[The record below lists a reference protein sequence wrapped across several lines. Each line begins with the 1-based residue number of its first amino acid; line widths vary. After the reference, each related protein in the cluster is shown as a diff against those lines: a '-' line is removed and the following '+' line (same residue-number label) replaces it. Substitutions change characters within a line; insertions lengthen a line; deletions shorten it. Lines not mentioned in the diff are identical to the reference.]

1 MERLSELTRAVS
13 SLPKGTAFVRLVQAL
28 AQAKN
33 DIWAAA
39 AIAERKSE
47 WRSTPEVGAAL
58 KAAMSASTTIDS
70 DNAAPLV
77 AYQTIAAEFVE
88 LLRGLSVVSRIQRLR
103 RVPFDIRVSREP
115 LASTT
120 VAWVGEPLPAPAGE
134 AAFDELVLGRAKV
147 AGIVALTS
155 ELSRSSSQS
164 AVGFI
169 RSSLAG
175 AIAAFVDR
183 HFLDPQYVKLRAPV
197 ISDHDANLP
206 VINVR

>member
-33 DIWAAA
+33 DIWAAT

-47 WRSTPEVGAAL
+47 WRSTPEVAAVL
-58 KAAMSASTTIDS
+58 KAAMSASTTFDT

-88 LLRGLSVVSRIQRLR
+88 LLRGLSVVSRIQGFR
-103 RVPFDIRVSREP
+103 RVPFNIRVSRET

-120 VAWVGEPLPAPAGE
+120 VTWVGESLPVPAGE
-134 AAFDELVLGRAKV
+134 AAF
-147 AGIVALTS
+147 
-155 ELSRSSSQS
+155 
-164 AVGFI
+164 
-169 RSSLAG
+169 
-175 AIAAFVDR
+175 
-183 HFLDPQYVKLRAPV
+183 
-197 ISDHDANLP
+197 
-206 VINVR
+206 